1 MLGATTAVSRRT
13 GGLLSSGGDELGDGL
28 MEQVGLL
35 PLHPVAALGNGSQGQ
50 VGEELGELIAPG
62 GGEDRV
68 VLRPEDERGRVDLR
82 VTSQA
87 PARGAEGG
95 AVAVEAAAQGARLG
109 ESVHEALYL
118 FVRPERLF

>member
-35 PLHPVAALGNGSQGQ
+35 PLPPVAALGDGSQGQ

-68 VLRPEDERGRVDLR
+68 VLRPEDERGGDYLGVA
-82 VTSQA
+82 SQA

-95 AVAVEAAAQGARLG
+95 AVAVEAAPQGAR
-109 ESVHEALYL
+109 
-118 FVRPERLF
+118 